1 MSFFINPFQLLERGV
16 GIDLC
21 RIDTLMTQQFLDALK
36 SCTVVQHR
44 RGESVPEHVGRAL
57 LQGRDQLQVF
67 MEIKIQSIH
76 FDATEKLEAFIEKKV
91 AKLEK
96 SFEDI
101 QKVEVQLKVVKP
113 ATAQN
118 KEASLSVAVPGSTL
132 FVEKT
137 SDTFEESIDLCVDSM
152 RSQLQK
158 FKEKLRNR

>member
-1 MSFFINPFQLLERGV
+1 
-16 GIDLC
+16 
-21 RIDTLMTQQFLDALK
+21 
-36 SCTVVQHR
+36 
-44 RGESVPEHVGRAL
+44 
-57 LQGRDQLQVF
+57 

-91 AKLEK
+91 AKLDAKLEK

-101 QKVEVQLKVVKP
+101 QKVEVQCKVVKP

-118 KEASLSVAVPGSTL
+118 KEVSLTVNVPGSTL

-137 SDTFEESIDLCVDSM
+137 SDTFEESTDLCVDSM
-152 RSQLQK
+152 RVQLQK

>member
-1 MSFFINPFQLLERGV
+1 
-16 GIDLC
+16 
-21 RIDTLMTQQFLDALK
+21 
-36 SCTVVQHR
+36 
-44 RGESVPEHVGRAL
+44 
-57 LQGRDQLQVF
+57 

-76 FDATEKLEAFIEKKV
+76 FDATEKLQAFIEKKI

-118 KEASLSVAVPGSTL
+118 KETSITVTVPGTTL

-137 SDTFEESIDLCVDSM
+137 ADTFEEGIDLGVDSM
-152 RSQLQK
+152 RVQLQK
-158 FKEKLRNR
+158 YKEKTRNY